1 MIKVYAPVQHNAALP
16 DLVLLHGWCMSS
28 RIWDQLLPRL
38 RDCCNP
44 WGVDLPNH
52 GAAPA
57 GAWPQDSASIVA
69 AIRQQVPANAV
80 WLGWSLAGL
89 LVLQAA
95 ATQSLR
101 ALILLAASPR
111 FVQAGDWPGMP
122 EADFSEFHQRFSA
135 DPEAALIGFQK
146 LQYGQRVLSSP
157 AQQTLLAALTC
168 PDKDRLPGLLQA
180 LAFLYA
186 GDDRHRL
193 GQIDCPALI
202 LGGSGDRLI
211 PTEALSQTAS
221 MLPQST
227 LTLFPRAG
235 HALML
240 EQPAAVSEAICG
252 FLHAL

>member
-57 GAWPQDSASIVA
+57 GAWPEDSASIVA
-69 AIRQQVPANAV
+69 AIRQQVPAHAV

-146 LQYGQRVLSSP
+146 LQYGQRALSSP
-157 AQQTLLAALTC
+157 AQQALQAALTS
-168 PDKDRLPGLLQA
+168 PDKNRLPGLLQA
-180 LAFLYA
+180 LAFLHA
-186 GDDRHRL
+186 GDERHRL
-193 GQIDCPALI
+193 SRINCPGLI
-202 LGGSGDRLI
+202 VGGTADRLI
-211 PTEALSQTAS
+211 PAAALTQTAGL
-221 MLPQST
+221 LPQSSVH
-227 LTLFPRAG
+227 LLPDAG

-240 EQPAAVSEAICG
+240 EQPRAVSTAFCE
-252 FLHAL
+252 FLRAL